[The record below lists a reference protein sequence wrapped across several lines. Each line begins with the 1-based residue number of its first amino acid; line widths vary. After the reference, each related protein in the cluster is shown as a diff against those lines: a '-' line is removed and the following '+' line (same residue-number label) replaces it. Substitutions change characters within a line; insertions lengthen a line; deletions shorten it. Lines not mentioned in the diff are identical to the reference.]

1 MIVDLQKEED
11 EIIAQMQQENV
22 DREKRLMEERIEM
35 TDQIVSNAIDGVS
48 KRRDAEISAIE
59 DQVSAQRDAVAQQ
72 RELAN
77 QGAANSLAAEEQRLA
92 ELERKKVEAQRRNER
107 LQKVETYYNLLSSYA
122 KDDPQTAPQKAL
134 VQMAIAEGIAA
145 AFLEKGGMA
154 GDATDTTT
162 ISNLG
167 LSKSHKDGNVL
178 AVLSPNEGVLS
189 AKQVQALGGEAGFY
203 SLQRMLDNP
212 HNDDFTR
219 QAEPFTHIVS
229 APRVDIAP
237 VVQELKAVKDAIRK
251 IPGNNFAVD
260 EFGNLIHTIVQD
272 GKREVINKG
281 KFVSPNRKRFL

>member
-1 MIVDLQKEED
+1 MIIDLQKEED
-11 EIIAQMQQENV
+11 EIIAQMQQENL
-22 DREKRLMEERIEM
+22 DREKRLMEERMEMADEIVNQAIEG
-35 TDQIVSNAIDGVS
+35 IDR
-48 KRRDAEISAIE
+48 RRDAQISAIDDE
-59 DQVSAQRDAVAQQ
+59 IERQREAVAQQ
-72 RELAN
+72 QQLAN
-77 QGAANSLAAEEQRLA
+77 QGASNSLAAEEQRLA

-122 KDDPQTAPQKAL
+122 KDDPKTAPQKAL

-145 AFLEKGGMA
+145 AFLEKGGIV

-162 ISNLG
+162 IGNLG

-212 HNDDFTR
+212 HNDDFTK